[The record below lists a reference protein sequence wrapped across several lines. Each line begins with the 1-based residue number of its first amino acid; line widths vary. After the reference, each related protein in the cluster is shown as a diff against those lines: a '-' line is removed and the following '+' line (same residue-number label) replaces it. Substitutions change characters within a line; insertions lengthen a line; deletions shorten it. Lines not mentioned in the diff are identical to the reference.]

1 MQLVCALGAALALLA
16 TCQAVVRGAYDAGF
30 EAVTCGSA
38 VKLYNRASGLR
49 LHSHTVPYGGGSG
62 QNSVTA
68 VEVSED
74 PNSYWT
80 IQASRGKSCAI
91 G

>member
-1 MQLVCALGAALALLA
+1 MQVVGAAAALLA
-16 TCQAVVRGAYDAGF
+16 MCVAVAHAYDEGF

-38 VKLYNRASGLR
+38 IKLYNRASGLR

-68 VEVSED
+68 VDVSED

-80 IQASRGKSCAI
+80 VQASQGKSCPI